1 MLEKDP
7 ANRISAL
14 DCLNH
19 PWFAMNHAN
28 ETVEADKLLIL
39 NRMRQF
45 RHPKKLQIECMT
57 FLVNN
62 AGSFDFVKL
71 KNAFHVLDKD
81 NSGTL
86 EIAEIRE
93 AFQNMNITQ

>member
-1 MLEKDP
+1 M
-7 ANRISAL
+7 
-14 DCLNH
+14 NH

-28 ETVEADKLLIL
+28 ETEEADKLLIL

-62 AGSFDFVKL
+62 AGSFDFAKL

-93 AFQNMNITQ
+93 AF

>member
-1 MLEKDP
+1 
-7 ANRISAL
+7 
-14 DCLNH
+14 
-19 PWFAMNHAN
+19 
-28 ETVEADKLLIL
+28 
-39 NRMRQF
+39 
-45 RHPKKLQIECMT
+45 MT